1 MPSEE
6 FERRR
11 ALQSLRR
18 DLDAHPDDTI
28 LLVVLRA
35 VLNFGAFARWLPSD
49 IRSRLTSEAFDY
61 DDFYLHKAL
70 IDDGAIH
77 APRLS
82 ARERLDLQR
91 WVEGDDNNDKQMD
104 PRD

>member
-1 MPSEE
+1 MPSEK
-6 FERRR
+6 FERKR

-18 DLDAHPDDTI
+18 DLDAHSDDTI

-35 VLNFGAFARWLPSD
+35 ALDFGAFASWLPSD
-49 IRSRLTSEAFDY
+49 IRSRLTSEAFNY

-82 ARERLDLQR
+82 ARERLDLKR
-91 WVEGDDNNDKQMD
+91 WVEGDDNNYEQTDA
-104 PRD
+104 